1 MTAPPAPPETRWD
14 IVALALGVGLIAAFQ
29 FGKVPPALPVL
40 RAELGVSMVTGGWL
54 ASLLNLVAAG
64 LGIAFGLAADRIGP
78 RWTLLAALGAMAA
91 GGALG
96 GIAQGIAPLLAA
108 RLLESLGFVA
118 VVVAAPAQIVRA
130 TRADDRNLAIGLWS
144 AYLPAGVSLML
155 LAAPLVLAAVGW
167 RGLWLAN
174 ALLAAVYAALFVAL
188 TTRARWPA
196 GAVRGPRRDR
206 AAILAVLRVP
216 GPWLL
221 GFCFA
226 LYTLQWFAIMAWLP
240 TLLIERL
247 GHGAEFAAFVTAMV
261 VMINVGGNLGGAWLL
276 RRGVPGW
283 RLIALAAI
291 TAAIAGSVI
300 YSDAVDDAWKILAA
314 FLYSLINGVT
324 PAAALTGAVRHA
336 PSAGDVS
343 ASNGVVMQAAQCGSL
358 LGPPILAWLVGEAG
372 DWQRASSL
380 FIVASAMSIVLALA
394 IRRLERD

>member
-174 ALLAAVYAALFVAL
+174 ALLAAAYAALFVAL
-188 TTRARWPA
+188 TTRAP
-196 GAVRGPRRDR
+196 
-206 AAILAVLRVP
+206 
-216 GPWLL
+216 
-221 GFCFA
+221 
-226 LYTLQWFAIMAWLP
+226 
-240 TLLIERL
+240 
-247 GHGAEFAAFVTAMV
+247 
-261 VMINVGGNLGGAWLL
+261 
-276 RRGVPGW
+276 
-283 RLIALAAI
+283 
-291 TAAIAGSVI
+291 
-300 YSDAVDDAWKILAA
+300 
-314 FLYSLINGVT
+314 
-324 PAAALTGAVRHA
+324 
-336 PSAGDVS
+336 
-343 ASNGVVMQAAQCGSL
+343 
-358 LGPPILAWLVGEAG
+358 
-372 DWQRASSL
+372 
-380 FIVASAMSIVLALA
+380 
-394 IRRLERD
+394 